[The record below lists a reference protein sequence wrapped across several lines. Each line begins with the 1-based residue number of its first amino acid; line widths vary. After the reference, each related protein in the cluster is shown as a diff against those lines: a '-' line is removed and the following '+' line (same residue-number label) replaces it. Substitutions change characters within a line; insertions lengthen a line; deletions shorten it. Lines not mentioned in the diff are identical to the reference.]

1 MENENTV
8 FNRYCPLVR
17 EFIYKMGWEEL
28 RPVQT
33 AAAEVLFNTEDNL
46 VLCSNTASGK
56 TEAAFFP
63 IITDIIEHPDNSVQ
77 VLYIA
82 PLKSL
87 INDQFYRLD
96 ELLEDSGISVC
107 RWHGDVSQSRK
118 TKLLENP
125 QGILQITPESVESLL
140 INRSSDILRIFGG
153 LKYIVID
160 EIHTLMGVD
169 RGSQVICQLDR
180 IARLIGRQP
189 RRIGLS
195 ATIGNVEVACKWLEG
210 NSGRNTVAPVFKDTQ
225 TTWNLA
231 LEHFYVQ
238 DDKNMVDPETQNPSE
253 VKSTIDSGYEYIYDC
268 ATQKKSIIFSNSREE
283 TEYVCETMHQIA
295 SLRNDRDIFYIHHG
309 NLSASIREESEQ
321 KLKDDDEFISTCA
334 TVTLELGVDIGR
346 LDRIVHL
353 NSPAKVSSFL
363 QRLGRSG
370 RRGSPPEMMMV
381 FREEYPLPDTPI
393 QDLLPWELL
402 RGSSIIDVYIKERF
416 IEPPYIKKLPLS
428 LLFHQTLSILA
439 TSGELKP
446 QELASRIFSLSPFEH
461 VDKEDYRELVV
472 DMCKRH
478 FLELESTGSLLIGV
492 EGEKLLKSFK
502 FYAVFKDSND
512 YSVKCESQEIGT
524 ISSPHPIGERFALA
538 GRVWEVTDL
547 DLARKMIFVKQI
559 EGKMEISWPGDYG
572 EVDTKVMENMYK
584 ILTTDMDLP
593 YLKPQAQRRLESAR
607 ILAQNIN
614 VKDNMII
621 SVGGMNKVMFP
632 WLGTRSNA
640 TLVRILKKYAAKL
653 KIYDVE
659 HNGCFYITFKSDE
672 SCDALL
678 SNIRKLIQSITPIDT
693 FELVGDSE
701 LLRSDKFDP
710 YIKPSL
716 LKKAFALDKLRGY
729 EIEERFS
736 DNKLFSKAN

>member
-8 FNRYCPLVR
+8 FEKYCPLVR

-33 AAAEVLFNTEDNL
+33 AAADVLFNTDDNL
-46 VLCSNTASGK
+46 ILCSNTASGK

-63 IITDIIEHPDNSVQ
+63 IITDIIDHPDNSVQ

-96 ELLEDSGISVC
+96 ELLDNSGIPVC

-140 INRSSDILRIFGG
+140 INRYSDILRLFGG

-169 RGSQVICQLDR
+169 RGSQVICQIDR
-180 IARLIGRQP
+180 IAKLIGRQP

-210 NSGRNTVAPVFKDTQ
+210 NSGRNTIAPVFKDSQ
-225 TTWNLA
+225 TSWNLA
-231 LEHFYVQ
+231 LEHFYIQ
-238 DDKNMVDPETQNPSE
+238 DDKNIANPEVQNPNKDY
-253 VKSTIDSGYEYIYDC
+253 VAIDSGYEYIYDC
-268 ATQKKSIIFSNSREE
+268 ATQKKSIVFSNSREE

-295 SLRNDRDIFYIHHG
+295 SLRNDKDIFYIHHG

-321 KLKDDDEFISTCA
+321 KLKNDEEMISTCA

-346 LDRIVHL
+346 LDRIVHI

-370 RRGSPPEMMMV
+370 RRGGAPEMFMV

-393 QDLLPWELL
+393 QDLIPWELL
-402 RGSSIIDVYIKERF
+402 RGASIIDVYIKERF

-446 QELASRIFSLSPFEH
+446 SELAGRVLSLSPFSH

-472 DMCKRH
+472 DMCKRK
-478 FLELESTGSLLIGV
+478 FLELEPDGSILIGI

-512 YSVKCESQEIGT
+512 FSVKSESQEIGT
-524 ISSPHPIGERFALA
+524 ISTPHPIGERFALA

-559 EGKMEISWPGDYG
+559 EGKMEISWPGDFG
-572 EVDTKVMENMYK
+572 EVDTKIMENIYK
-584 ILTTDMDLP
+584 ILTSDISLP
-593 YLKPQAQRRLESAR
+593 YLKEQAQRRLESAR
-607 ILAQNIN
+607 ILAQNIGI
-614 VKDNMII
+614 KDNMII
-621 SVGGMNKVMFP
+621 SLGGMNRVMFP

-640 TLVRILKKYAAKL
+640 TLVRILKKYASTL

-672 SCDALL
+672 SCSTLFN
-678 SNIRKLIQSITPIDT
+678 SICSLIKRLTPIDT
-693 FELVGDSE
+693 FELVGESE

-729 EIEERFS
+729 EIESRFS
-736 DNKLFSKAN
+736 SNTFVI

>member
-1 MENENTV
+1 MEDNNSV
-8 FNRYCPLVR
+8 FSKYCPLVR
-17 EFIYKMGWEEL
+17 EFIYKMGWDEL

-33 AAAEVLFNTEDNL
+33 AAADFLFNTEDNL
-46 VLCSNTASGK
+46 ILCSNTASGK

-63 IITDIIEHPDNSVQ
+63 IITDLIEHPDNSVQ
-77 VLYIA
+77 VLYVA

-96 ELLEDSGISVC
+96 ELLEDSGIPVC

-125 QGILQITPESVESLL
+125 QGILQITPESIESLL

-160 EIHTLMGVD
+160 EIHTLMGAD
-169 RGSQVICQLDR
+169 RGSQVICQIDR
-180 IARLIGRQP
+180 IARLIGHQP

-195 ATIGNVEVACKWLEG
+195 ATIGNVEIACKWLEG
-210 NSGRNTVAPVFKDTQ
+210 NSHRNTIAPVFKDTQ
-225 TTWNLA
+225 TQWNLA

-238 DDKNMVDPETQNPSE
+238 DDKNMAEPETQNPKE
-253 VKSTIDSGYEYIYDC
+253 NKTAIDSGYEYIYDC

-309 NLSASIREESEQ
+309 NLSAAIREESEQ
-321 KLKDDDEFISTCA
+321 KLKDDDEMISTCA

-346 LDRIVHL
+346 LDRIVHI

-370 RRGSPPEMMMV
+370 RRGTPPEMIMV

-402 RGSSIIDVYIKERF
+402 RGSSILDVYIKERF
-416 IEPPYIKKLPLS
+416 VEPPYIKKLPLS

-446 QELASRIFSLSPFEH
+446 AELAERIFSLSPFEN

-472 DMCKRH
+472 DMCKRR
-478 FLELESTGSLLIGV
+478 FLEYSPEDSLLIGV

-512 YSVKCESQEIGT
+512 YSVKCESNEIGT
-524 ISSPHPIGERFALA
+524 ISTPHPIGERFALA

-559 EGKMEISWPGDYG
+559 EGKMEISWPGDFG
-572 EVDTKVMENMYK
+572 EVDTKVMENIYK
-584 ILTTDMDLP
+584 LLTTDASLP
-593 YLKPQAQRRLESAR
+593 YLKPQAQRRMESAR
-607 ILAQNIN
+607 ILAQNIGI
-614 VKDNMII
+614 KDHMII
-621 SVGGMNKVMFP
+621 SLGGMNKVMFP
-632 WLGTRSNA
+632 WLGTRSNS
-640 TLVRILKKYAAKL
+640 TLVRILKKYASSL

-672 SCDALL
+672 SCDDLMK
-678 SNIRKLIQSITPIDT
+678 NITKLIASLKPIDT
-693 FELVGDSE
+693 FGLVSDSE

-729 EIEERFS
+729 EIEERFLVNS
-736 DNKLFSKAN
+736 LFKQS